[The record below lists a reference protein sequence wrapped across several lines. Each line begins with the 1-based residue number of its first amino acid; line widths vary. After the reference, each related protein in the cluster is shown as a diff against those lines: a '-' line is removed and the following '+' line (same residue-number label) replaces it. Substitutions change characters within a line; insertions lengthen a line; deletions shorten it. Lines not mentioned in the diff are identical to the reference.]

1 MPICLVLPIPLQ
13 DESAI
18 VVQLLLCR
26 PPHSR
31 LHAARQESVRPLPV
45 ESNCRTFRLLQRA
58 DQQAQPVAPMDCPHP
73 VVVGKEKEK
82 AEGETQEIRFHPLS
96 EWHHPSAW
104 LTMLTL
110 VCVKKIFALFALLL
124 LNIVALVLVLLE
136 SLGAEATNF
145 AAQVFPSATHIS
157 ILFNYHIKDVGRS
170 IVMTNRI
177 FYEEDLEEFNGV

>member
-1 MPICLVLPIPLQ
+1 
-13 DESAI
+13 
-18 VVQLLLCR
+18 
-26 PPHSR
+26 
-31 LHAARQESVRPLPV
+31 
-45 ESNCRTFRLLQRA
+45 
-58 DQQAQPVAPMDCPHP
+58 MDCPHP

-96 EWHHPSAW
+96 EGHHPSAW

-124 LNIVALVLVLLE
+124 LDIVALVLVLLE
-136 SLGAEATNF
+136 SLGSEATNF